1 MTASGPDALPVTA
14 CLGDLR
20 AALSDHG
27 VVLLS
32 APTGSGKTTAIPPA
46 LLDLPVLGARK
57 ILMLEPRRL
66 AARLACEWMASAIGE
81 RPGATIGYRTGT
93 ETAVSEAT
101 RIEVMTEGVLT
112 RRLQRDPELAD
123 TGLVIFDEVHE
134 RHLATDL
141 GLALVR
147 DVQSGLRPD
156 LRILLMS
163 ATLADTAFT
172 RYFPDA
178 PLVESQGRQFPVA
191 IDYLS
196 GTAGAR
202 LDRLVRDGVLRVLAA
217 TCGDVLVFLPG
228 MREIVHCERVL
239 EGDMVAMGIVL
250 RRLHGAMSGAE
261 QDLVREHE
269 GPRRVILASAVAQSS
284 ITLPRVD
291 GVVDAGLMRTACF
304 DHANGFTRLV
314 TSPAS
319 QDIADQR
326 AGRAGRVR
334 PGHCL
339 RLWTRDDQRGRPRFA
354 RPEIEQADLS
364 ALALDL
370 AAWGTPDAG
379 GLHWLTPPPSPAL
392 VAARQFLQGL
402 GLLALDGRITA
413 AGRRTVDLG
422 FNPRLGAMLAHA
434 APAHRP
440 LVCAMAAIVDERDTI
455 RDRDDVAVATRLAWL
470 RAHPDSAAGRRM
482 RRLARRSR
490 VPTWAGEGAS
500 EEEMA
505 RLLLPVHGDR
515 IAVRVDE
522 NGEAATFKLASG
534 PRARLARADPLSRQ
548 HALLAL
554 IVEETAEGP
563 WIRLAAPLHGSPWDE
578 AERSA
583 VERLHVRWDER
594 AQAFAAHKERCLG
607 DIRLQALPCA
617 VPADADFPGAL
628 EAAVR
633 RAGLAALPWTEE
645 AVTLRARLAWLG
657 SLPSPEGWPD
667 VSDAAL
673 AGHAQWLSAAV
684 LASRG
689 KSVGVDVARGLRHGL
704 LSPAQQHE
712 LERLAPASLP
722 LRSGRS
728 YPLRYTA
735 GGAPV
740 LAAPLQEFLGM
751 SETPRLCAGRV
762 AVTIELLSPARRP
775 LQVTSDLL
783 NFWRTGYPDL
793 RRALAARYPRH
804 EWPPDPLSV
813 PPYRPRERRS

>member
-1 MTASGPDALPVTA
+1 MTASGLDALPVAA
-14 CLGDLR
+14 CIGDLR
-20 AALSDHG
+20 TALSDHG

-66 AARLACEWMASAIGE
+66 AARLACEWMAAAIHE
-81 RPGATIGYRTGT
+81 RPGATIGYRTGH
-93 ETAVSEAT
+93 ETAVSAAT

-196 GTAGAR
+196 GAAGGR

-217 TCGDVLVFLPG
+217 TRGDVLVFLPG
-228 MREIVHCERVL
+228 MREIAYCERAL
-239 EGDMVAMGIVL
+239 EGDMTAMGVAL

-304 DHANGFTRLV
+304 DHANGFARLV

-334 PGHCL
+334 PGYCL

-354 RPEIEQADLS
+354 RPEIAQADLS

-370 AAWGTPDAG
+370 AAWGTPDAT
-379 GLHWLTPPPSPAL
+379 GLNWLTPPPPASL
-392 VAARQFLQGL
+392 VAARRLLQGL
-402 GLLALDGRITA
+402 GLVALDGQITA
-413 AGRRTVDLG
+413 DGRRTVDLG
-422 FNPRLGAMLAHA
+422 FNPRLGAMFARA

-440 LVCAMAAIVDERDTI
+440 LVCAMATIVDERDTI

-470 RAHPDSAAGRRM
+470 RAHPDSVAAKRM
-482 RRLARRSR
+482 RRLARRAR
-490 VPTWAGEGAS
+490 VPAWDGEDAS
-500 EEEMA
+500 EEEVA
-505 RLLLPVHGDR
+505 RLLLPVYGDR
-515 IAVRVDE
+515 IAVRVDN
-522 NGEAATFKLASG
+522 NGEATTFKLACG

-548 HALLAL
+548 EALLAL

-578 AERSA
+578 AERTA
-583 VERLHVRWDER
+583 IERLHVRWDER
-594 AQAFAAHKERCLG
+594 AHVFAAHKERCLG

-617 VPADADFPGAL
+617 IPVDADFPGAL

-633 RAGLAALPWTEE
+633 RIGLAALPWTEE
-645 AVTLRARLAWLG
+645 ALALRARLAWLR
-657 SLPSPEGWPD
+657 SLPSQQDWPD

-673 AGHAQWLSAAV
+673 ASHAQWLSAAV
-684 LASRG
+684 MASRG
-689 KSVGVDVARGLRHGL
+689 KGAAVDVARGLRHGL
-704 LSPAQQHE
+704 LSPTQQYE

-728 YPLRYTA
+728 YPLRYTE

-740 LAAPLQEFLGM
+740 LSAPLQEFLGM

-762 AVTIELLSPARRP
+762 VVTIELLSPARRP
-775 LQVTSDLL
+775 LQVTSDLQG
-783 NFWRTGYPDL
+783 FWQNGYPEL

-804 EWPPDPLSV
+804 EWPLDPLTV
-813 PPYRPRERRS
+813 PPYRPRQRRP